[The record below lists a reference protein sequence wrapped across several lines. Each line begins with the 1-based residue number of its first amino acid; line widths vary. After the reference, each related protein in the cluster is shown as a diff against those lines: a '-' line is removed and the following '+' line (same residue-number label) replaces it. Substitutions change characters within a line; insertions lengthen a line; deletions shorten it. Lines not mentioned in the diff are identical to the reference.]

1 MNLTANGP
9 VDEKY
14 WMTFYN
20 QRYNFVA
27 DENTQV
33 FKAELSGTSII
44 LHEVT
49 DRIVTKAKAVIL
61 KSTGNPVM
69 TLTTSTSSNEDANS
83 LRGVM
88 SSEGTT
94 APDPSTFYVLNYTAA
109 NGVGFYRLKSG
120 KTLEAYKAYLLYNGS
135 GAGAR
140 AFIGFDEATGI
151 EGVNV
156 NENFENGEVYD
167 LQGRRVVNP
176 TKGLYI
182 VNGKKVFINK

>member
-1 MNLTANGP
+1 M
-9 VDEKY
+9 
-14 WMTFYN
+14 
-20 QRYNFVA
+20 A

-49 DRIVTKAKAVIL
+49 DRIVTKATAVIL

-69 TLTTSTSSNEDANS
+69 TKTDDSSSNEDNNS
-83 LRGVM
+83 LSGVM
-88 SSEGTT
+88 SSSGRTVT
-94 APDPSTFYVLNYTAA
+94 DPSTTYVLN
-109 NGVGFYRLKSG
+109 NGSQGVGFYKLAG
-120 KTLEAYKAYLLYNGS
+120 GNTLEAYKAYLKYDGG

-151 EGVNV
+151 EGVSV